1 MSSPYP
7 PRYDASAPAVPAVPF
22 ANPMLVPNE
31 MVPPIRGVTA
41 FLSSQTRGGDWI
53 LPRLFRAV
61 SFWGSVDIDLTNARL
76 GAGASHIELMVIMG
90 SVTIIVPPDI
100 RVECDGDPFIGSFDM
115 HGERNSAP
123 PADAP
128 TIRVT
133 GSAILGSVE
142 VRIVDPNASSW
153 IEKVRTRWAAV
164 RGG

>member
-7 PRYDASAPAVPAVPF
+7 PRYGAPASGLPPAPL
-22 ANPMLVPNE
+22 ANPMLVPSD
-31 MVPPIRGVTA
+31 MVPPIRGATA

-61 SFWGSVDIDLTNARL
+61 AFWGSVDIDLTNARL
-76 GAGASHIELMVIMG
+76 GPGLSHIELRVIMG
-90 SVTIIVPPDI
+90 SITITVPPDI
-100 RVECDGDPFIGSFDM
+100 RVECDGDPLLGSFDM
-115 HGERNSAP
+115 HGQRNSAP

-128 TIRVT
+128 TIRVS

-142 VRIVDPNASSW
+142 VRIVDPNAPSW
-153 IEKVRTRWAAV
+153 IEKMRTRWAAV

>member
-7 PRYDASAPAVPAVPF
+7 PRYDAPAPAAPAVPF
-22 ANPMLVPNE
+22 TNPMLVPNE
-31 MVPPIRGVTA
+31 MVPPIRGATA

-61 SFWGSVDIDLTNARL
+61 SFWGNVDIDLTNARL
-76 GAGASHIELMVIMG
+76 GAGTSHIELMVIMG

-142 VRIVDPNASSW
+142 VRIVDPNAPSW
-153 IEKVRTRWAAV
+153 IEKMRTRWAAV

>member
-7 PRYDASAPAVPAVPF
+7 PRYDSPAQGAAPVPLS
-22 ANPMLVPNE
+22 NPMLVPSD
-31 MVPPIRGVTA
+31 MVPPIRGTTA

-61 SFWGSVDIDLTNARL
+61 AFWGSVDIDLTNARL
-76 GAGASHIELMVIMG
+76 GPGVSRIELMVIMG

-100 RVECDGDPFIGSFDM
+100 RVECEGDPFIGSFDM
-115 HGERNSAP
+115 HGERNSSP

-128 TIRVT
+128 TIHVS

-142 VRIVDPNASSW
+142 VRIVDPNAPSW
-153 IEKVRTRWAAV
+153 IEKMRTRWAAV